1 MITGYKWELYN
12 VKEDPTQ
19 SNDLAAKMP
28 DKLKEMQA
36 LFYSEAKK
44 YDVLPLD
51 NSTLARWNTPR
62 PSLTAGRTDFTY
74 SGELTGVP
82 ASAAPSILN
91 KSYTITAEV
100 EIPEGGAEGMIVT
113 EGGRFGGYGL
123 FLSKG
128 DRGHSAAASPCSSTT
143 CSTSSARSGKGRSW
157 SAGKHT
163 IVFDFKSD
171 GPGLGKGGTGVLS
184 VDGKEVARNS
194 MEHATPVTFPEDETF
209 DVGQDTRTGVAMI
222 EYRYDPPFKFTG
234 KINKLTFKLEP
245 EVKDPAQAKA
255 ELGPTPAPDPD
266 PIEEPK
272 AKRTGTNAGKR

>member
-1 MITGYKWELYN
+1 M
-12 VKEDPTQ
+12 
-19 SNDLAAKMP
+19 
-28 DKLKEMQA
+28 
-36 LFYSEAKK
+36 
-44 YDVLPLD
+44 LPLD

-62 PSLTAGRTDFTY
+62 PSLTAGRTVFTY

-128 DRGHSAAASPCSSTT
+128 VLGFGRGKPVFLYNLLDLKRTT
-143 CSTSSARSGKGRSW
+143 WEGPELRR
-157 SAGKHT
+157 GKHT

-171 GPGLGKGGTGVLS
+171 GPGLGKEGTGVLS

-194 MEHATPVTFPEDETF
+194 MEHTTPDHASR
-209 DVGQDTRTGVAMI
+209 RTKPSTSARTPALAVAML
-222 EYRYDPPFKFTG
+222 EYRYDRS
-234 KINKLTFKLEP
+234 
-245 EVKDPAQAKA
+245 VQVHRQDQQADLQA
-255 ELGPTPAPDPD
+255 
-266 PIEEPK
+266 
-272 AKRTGTNAGKR
+272 RTRG